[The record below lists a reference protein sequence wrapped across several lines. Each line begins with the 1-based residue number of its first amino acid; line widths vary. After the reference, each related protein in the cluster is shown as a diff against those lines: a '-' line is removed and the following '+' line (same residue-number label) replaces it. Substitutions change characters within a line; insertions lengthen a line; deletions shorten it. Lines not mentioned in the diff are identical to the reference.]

1 MESETDASEASIP
14 LRLFPSDLTAPSL
27 SAPFKVDE
35 GYSDDTRSQLDKEL
49 LRTSSDDVMS
59 IPDWVLAHSE
69 VERAGESSSRASRVL
84 RHKYSLLTYCSV
96 SRNRL

>member
-1 MESETDASEASIP
+1 MFDRRVSSMTGTPMESETDASEASIP

-69 VERAGESSSRASRVL
+69 VERAGESSFPRQSRAPI
-84 RHKYSLLTYCSV
+84 
-96 SRNRL
+96 